1 MTQHIFRS
9 HLRTE
14 IIDTVFTRSSPFWLH
29 VPDQAWAVVT
39 LDFVEGL
46 PISASHDI
54 ILVIVDK
61 FSRCAHLLALIHPFT
76 ALQVAKLYM
85 HNIFKF
91 HRIP

>member
-1 MTQHIFRS
+1 MPRHIFRS
-9 HLRTE
+9 NLRTE

-46 PISASHDI
+46 PRSASHDI